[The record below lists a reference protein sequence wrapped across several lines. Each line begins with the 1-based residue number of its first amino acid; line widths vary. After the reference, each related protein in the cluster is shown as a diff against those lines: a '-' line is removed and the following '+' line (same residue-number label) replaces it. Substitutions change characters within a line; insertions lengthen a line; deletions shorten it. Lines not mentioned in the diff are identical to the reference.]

1 MIRRLLPFCLLALS
15 ACSGATPLSEPDAA
29 TSDVANPQVNVTAA
43 IASASLANDCPSVD
57 AGSAGAALCA
67 PRRPAADGGAADEAC
82 GGGYCRQTSLQI
94 TFTVTAVGGAP
105 VDPVNPVTITGVR
118 LLDSA
123 TGANLDALTPRE
135 PQRWEGAQYVTWD
148 STLRGFGETRASF
161 KLSAP
166 NWNQIG
172 SGNSWS
178 TYGRA
183 YRLEVTVV
191 VNGQTL
197 VLRSGELM
205 RAPEVVT

>member
-1 MIRRLLPFCLLALS
+1 MLRRVLPFCLLAVS
-15 ACSGATPLSEPDAA
+15 ACSGATPLNEPDAA

-57 AGSAGAALCA
+57 GGSPGAARCA
-67 PRRPAADGGAADEAC
+67 AIRPAGDGGAADEAC
-82 GGGYCRQTSLQI
+82 GGYCRQTSLQI

-105 VDPVNPVTITGVR
+105 VDFVNPVTITAVR
-118 LLDSA
+118 FLDSA
-123 TGANLDALTPRE
+123 TGASLDALTPRE
-135 PQRWEGAQYVTWD
+135 PQRWEGAQYVAWD

-166 NWNQIG
+166 DWNRIG
-172 SGNSWS
+172 SGNTWS